1 MGDQTTDEFIRI
13 QTALAGRYSLQRELG
28 RGGMGVVYL
37 AQDVALER
45 PVALKI
51 LQSHLASQPALKQR
65 FLNEARTAAK
75 LSHPNII
82 PIFAVDEVN
91 DVVFFVMPLVDGETL
106 GHRIR
111 SRGPVPPSEL
121 EKILRDVGW
130 GLAYAHAQGVVHRD
144 VKADNIMI
152 ERASGRAFVVDFGI
166 ARVVENTG
174 VTSAGEILGTAD
186 YMSPEQARG
195 EVADHRSDI
204 YSLGV
209 VAYYALAGR
218 LPFEAP
224 TVRALLAK
232 HITQPAP
239 LVAAAVPGVPRKL
252 ADAVHRCL
260 AKNPAERF
268 PSAEELAEAVGA
280 ALAARSETPAP
291 IRIFTTK
298 ASEISQN
305 LIFISYLQLFLGVFG
320 AAAALTPDALGANV
334 LLGLAVIPV
343 VAWPFLG
350 LGMLGQIRGLVK
362 SGYAREDL
370 VARWRRELQYDQ
382 EQRAVEHGRV
392 AETLA
397 RVSRWAIPLG
407 AVAAI
412 VSAPMRYIWSLANAG
427 IMVGALGWGAMM
439 VGGIVK
445 LWDYDMRTALS
456 RRLTGKFLESRLGRW
471 AFRVAGIGLD
481 RPALASQ
488 ATHRATE
495 LGIGMAVDSLFEAL
509 PKSTR
514 QQLAEL
520 PGLVRLL
527 EQDAAKMRRKV
538 EELSDVAIKAGLGA
552 AGGLGR
558 PPTSVVLK
566 ERDALERDLAVARDA
581 AKARLADAV
590 TALEMI
596 RLDLLRLTAGAGSV
610 EGLTADLAEARA
622 VSEEVGRLLAA
633 RDEVEAQL
641 STDTER

>member
-51 LQSHLASQPALKQR
+51 LQSHLANQPALKQR

-91 DVVFFVMPLVDGETL
+91 DVVFFVMPFVDGEAL

-111 SRGPVPPSEL
+111 SRGPVPPSDL
-121 EKILRDVGW
+121 GKILRDVGW

-166 ARVVENTG
+166 ARVIENTG
-174 VTSAGEILGTAD
+174 VTGAGEILGTAD

-239 LVAAAVPGVPRKL
+239 LVAAAVPGLPRKL
-252 ADAVHRCL
+252 VDAVHRCL

-280 ALAARSETPAP
+280 AFAARRETPAP

-305 LIFISYLQLFLGVFG
+305 LIFISYLQLFLGAFG

-350 LGMLGQIRGLVK
+350 LGMLGQIRGLLK

-370 VARWRRELQYDQ
+370 AARWRRELQYDQ

-407 AVAAI
+407 AAAAI
-412 VSAPMRYIWSLANAG
+412 VSAPMRYIWSLGDAG

-456 RRLTGKFLESRLGRW
+456 RRLTGKFLESRPGRW

-481 RPALASQ
+481 RRSLASQ

-495 LGIGMAVDSLFEAL
+495 LGIGMAIDSLFGAL
-509 PKSTR
+509 TKATR

-520 PGLVRLL
+520 PAVVRLL
-527 EQDAAKMRRKV
+527 EQDAANMRRKV
-538 EELSDVAIKAGLGA
+538 EELSDVAIKAGFGA
-552 AGGLGR
+552 TGASGR
-558 PPTSVVLK
+558 APTSVLLK
-566 ERDALERDLAVARDA
+566 ERDALERDLSVAREA
-581 AKARLADAV
+581 AKQRLADAV

-641 STDTER
+641 SSDTGR